1 MTRKDYYIT
10 LRLTRSAS
18 ITEIRRAYRK
28 LALEY
33 HPDHHPEDPE
43 AEEKFKE
50 ISEAYSVL
58 GNPQKREDYDLGRLN
73 IHNRDSWN
81 TDGRYRPRR
90 RGAGRGRRPDFTAQ
104 KTILNVVQ
112 LGQTYEFLLTPEE
125 AQQGT
130 ERLVLIAAGTK
141 QKGFRIHIP
150 AGVNQGTQFKAILG
164 RDESRYIQVR
174 ISILR

>member
-1 MTRKDYYIT
+1 MTRKDYYII
-10 LRLTRSAS
+10 LGLTREASA
-18 ITEIRRAYRK
+18 TEIRRAYRK

-33 HPDHHPEDPE
+33 HPDHHPENPG

-58 GNPQKREDYDLGRLN
+58 GDPQKREDYNLGHLHTYN
-73 IHNRDSWN
+73 HDSWN
-81 TDGRYRPRR
+81 TDNRYRPHR
-90 RGAGRGRRPDFTAQ
+90 RGAGRGRRPNFAAQ
-104 KTILNVVQ
+104 RTILNVVR
-112 LGQTYEFLLTPEE
+112 LGQTYEFLLTQEE

-150 AGVNQGTQFKAILG
+150 AGVSQGTQFKAILG
-164 RDESRYIQVR
+164 RDDSRYIHVR
-174 ISILR
+174 ISIMQ